1 MNNFKK
7 ICISALCLCA
17 LLISTTAQ
25 AKVFIVAADA
35 TWPPFEMVDE
45 NKQVTGYAIDYI
57 KAVAKEGG
65 FEVAIKNTAWD
76 GIFASLGSRQSDIIA
91 SSVTITPERQKVMAF
106 STPYFRNFQALVV
119 KDGSNINSF
128 SDLDNKTVGGQIGT
142 TGMLFLPKLNEDA
155 VAKTYDEVGLAIEDL
170 KNGRIDAVV
179 CDELVAYFYAEK
191 NPDYAETLS
200 IVETSTEA
208 EDYGFAMRK
217 ADRDLVQKVNAGI
230 KAVKE
235 KGIEEELTKKW
246 LK

>member
-1 MNNFKK
+1 MNNLKK
-7 ICISALCLCA
+7 FFLSALCFCTLFIA
-17 LLISTTAQ
+17 ANAQ
-25 AKVFIVAADA
+25 AKAFIVAADA

-65 FEVAIKNTAWD
+65 FDVVIKNTAWD

-119 KDGSNINSF
+119 KKGANIKTF
-128 SDLDNKTVGGQIGT
+128 ADLDDKTVGGQIGT

-155 VAKTYDEVGLAIEDL
+155 IAKTYDEVGLAIEDL

-191 NPDYAETLS
+191 NPEYTEMLT
-200 IVETSTEA
+200 IVDTSTEA

-217 ADRDLVQKVNAGI
+217 ADRDLVVKVNAGI

-235 KGIEEELTKKW
+235 KGIEEALTKKW